1 MQLTHTAKAA
11 RLGAMAITVALL
23 GGCDT
28 YGPTATELDYGNS
41 VRNMVKNQTVN
52 PGPVDEAPVEAGDGV
67 RTRNAIEVYRTDV
80 GEPANVNRELVI
92 GADGSR

>member
-1 MQLTHTAKAA
+1 MQLTQTPNPT
-11 RLGAMAITVALL
+11 RLGAMLITVALL

-41 VRNMVKNQTVN
+41 VRNMVQSQTAN
-52 PGPVDEAPVEAGDGV
+52 PGPVDDAPAESGDAQ
-67 RTRNAIEVYRTDV
+67 RARNAIDVYRSDV
-80 GEPANVNRELVI
+80 GKPESVQRELVI